1 VVRALAPERTFWE
14 KIMLLHEEVSRPAG
28 KPLKP
33 RMARH
38 YYDLFRLIEAGV
50 GNTAA
55 EDTEL
60 FRQVLEHRSV
70 FFAQSWIDYRA
81 LKPGMLAFLPS
92 PDQEENWRKDFVA
105 MQGEMF
111 SVEPPA
117 FEQVLSLI
125 QEFQDSR
132 LK

>member
-1 VVRALAPERTFWE
+1 
-14 KIMLLHEEVSRPAG
+14 MLLHEEVSRPAG